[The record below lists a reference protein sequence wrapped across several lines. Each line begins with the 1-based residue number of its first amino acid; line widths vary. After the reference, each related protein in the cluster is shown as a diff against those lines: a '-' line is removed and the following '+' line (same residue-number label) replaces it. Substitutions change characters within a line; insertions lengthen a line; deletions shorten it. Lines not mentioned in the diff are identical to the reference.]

1 MAPLGLDGVHTETLL
16 AAGYA
21 VLLLVVAFG
30 IERMAHRS
38 HRRAE
43 AYATSG
49 FIYHAHLDAWE
60 CPTGQ
65 HLQPIHVDELR
76 RMTRYRASAAACN
89 RCPLKTGC
97 TDSESGREVT
107 RTHDPWLETE
117 IGRFHRGLSFVLAL
131 LGGLIL
137 TLTVVRN
144 HDDADVLVLG
154 PTLLVVLFALR
165 QRISVLRPSAP
176 AGDALRDSAARLD

>member
-1 MAPLGLDGVHTETLL
+1 MAPLGLAGAHTETLL

-49 FIYHAHLDAWE
+49 FIYHAHLDVWE

-65 HLQPIHVDELR
+65 HLQPIHVDEPR
-76 RMTRYRASAAACN
+76 RMTRYRALAAACN

-97 TDSESGREVT
+97 TDSDSGREVT

-117 IGRFHRGLSFVLAL
+117 IGRFHRGAVICA
-131 LGGLIL
+131 
-137 TLTVVRN
+137 R
-144 HDDADVLVLG
+144 
-154 PTLLVVLFALR
+154 
-165 QRISVLRPSAP
+165 P
-176 AGDALRDSAARLD
+176 AGGPDPHPYGGP